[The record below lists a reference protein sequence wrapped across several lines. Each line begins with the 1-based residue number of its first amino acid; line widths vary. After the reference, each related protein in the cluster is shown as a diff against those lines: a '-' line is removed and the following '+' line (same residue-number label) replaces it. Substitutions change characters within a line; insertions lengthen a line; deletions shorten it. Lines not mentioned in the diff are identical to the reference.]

1 MKRTLFT
8 KTLLL
13 SLLVSAL
20 LSFTACK
27 SDVVDMRD
35 GKKYKTVK
43 IGSQTWMAENLNYET
58 QDSYCYENDESN
70 CSKYGRLYT
79 WTAAKKACPSGWH
92 LPSKAEFE
100 TLFSSVGGIKI
111 AGKSLKSKN
120 GWNEGGH
127 GMDAFGFSALPAG
140 HRINYGFFLYEA
152 TGAFFWSSTEDDSK
166 FAFRMDLF
174 YSLDSAHMSA
184 FDKGYGFS
192 VRCLKD

>member
-100 TLFSSVGGIKI
+100 TLFSSVGGI
-111 AGKSLKSKN
+111 
-120 GWNEGGH
+120 
-127 GMDAFGFSALPAG
+127 
-140 HRINYGFFLYEA
+140 
-152 TGAFFWSSTEDDSK
+152 
-166 FAFRMDLF
+166 
-174 YSLDSAHMSA
+174 
-184 FDKGYGFS
+184 
-192 VRCLKD
+192 